1 MFAIGLAPKSSEDLK
16 GLKPAHHAQGLWLAI
31 SQGLLFRD
39 CLCYPIRQWCLLPR
53 LAHLA
58 TVSFWA
64 LEGCIKAT
72 EQVRGYFFLLF
83 SRLVLFSITDTP
95 VLINYE
101 VCFARQ
107 FSALYRILFFFKGEI
122 IVKLH
127 GD

>member
-1 MFAIGLAPKSSEDLK
+1 MFAIGLAPKSLE
-16 GLKPAHHAQGLWLAI
+16 GLKSLKPVHHAQGLWLAI
-31 SQGLLFRD
+31 SQGPLFRD
-39 CLCYPIRQWCLLPR
+39 CVYYPIRQWCLLPR

-72 EQVRGYFFLLF
+72 EQVRGYFFSCSD

-95 VLINYE
+95 ILINYE

-107 FSALYRILFFFKGEI
+107 FSALYRILFFF
-122 IVKLH
+122 
-127 GD
+127 